1 MELTRLWEQED
12 KELGDKLFRHARFK
26 GGGGGGGQTSTQ
38 TVQKADPWSGQQP
51 FLTTG
56 YEQAQARL
64 NSEMPQYYPGS
75 TVTPFNQ
82 NELAAQ
88 QMALN
93 YAGGDRPQAMQA
105 SAESALTGEMLA
117 NPYNNPV
124 FGTTRALAPMG
135 VGSLGLAQGM
145 TNTAT
150 GTPYGQD
157 PILQQMLS
165 GSAMQNPFIAPALAT
180 ATNEAVQNFQNQV
193 MPGIRT
199 SQIQY
204 QPGGSSRGDL
214 VTGMASTGLAEQLAN
229 NATRAYMDAQNQ
241 ALQQQ
246 QFGLGLSEQG
256 RAARAG
262 EALQQYGG
270 AITPALQGEQL
281 ITDRLGQGI
290 GAYPETMQAPFGI
303 PQQVAGVGLGQ
314 REMEQQ
320 MMDEQINRYNFA
332 QNVDAQKLSNY
343 MNLIQG
349 NVGSTTTST
358 ATRGGL
364 GLGGQMLQGVGTLG
378 TLGKMFGLGG
388 NA

>member
-26 GGGGGGGQTSTQ
+26 GGGGGGSQSTQ

-64 NSEMPQYYPGS
+64 NSDQPSYYPGS

-214 VTGMASTGLAEQLAN
+214 VTGMAATGLSEQLAN

-270 AITPALQGEQL
+270 AMTPALQGEQL

-303 PQQVAGVGLGQ
+303 PQQVSGVGLGQ

-349 NVGSTTTST
+349 NVGSSTTST

-388 NA
+388 NS

>member
-26 GGGGGGGQTSTQ
+26 GGGGGGSQSTQ

-64 NSEMPQYYPGS
+64 NSDQPSYYPGS

-214 VTGMASTGLAEQLAN
+214 VTGMAATGLSEQLAN

-270 AITPALQGEQL
+270 AMTPALQGEQL

-303 PQQVAGVGLGQ
+303 PQQVSGVGLGQ

-349 NVGSTTTST
+349 NVGSSTTST

-388 NA
+388 NT

>member
-12 KELGDKLFRHARFK
+12 KKFGDKLFRHARFK
-26 GGGGGGGQTSTQ
+26 GGGGGGQSTTQ

-56 YEQAQARL
+56 YEQAQSRL
-64 NSEMPQYYPGS
+64 NSAQPQYYPGS

-93 YAGGDRPQAMQA
+93 YAGSDRPQAMQA

-135 VGSLGLAQGM
+135 LGSLGLAQGM

-157 PILQQMLS
+157 PVLQQMLS

-214 VTGMASTGLAEQLAN
+214 VTGMAATGLAEQLGN

-270 AITPALQGEQL
+270 AMTPALQGEQL

-303 PQQVAGVGLGQ
+303 PQQVSGVGLGQ

-320 MMDEQINRYNFA
+320 MMDEQINRFNFA
-332 QNVDAQKLSNY
+332 ENVDAQKLSNY

-349 NVGSTTTST
+349 NVGSSTTST

-378 TLGKMFGLGG
+378 TIGKMFGLGG
-388 NA
+388 NS

>member
-1 MELTRLWEQED
+1 VELTRLWEQED

-26 GGGGGGGQTSTQ
+26 GGGGGGSQSTQ

-64 NSEMPQYYPGS
+64 NSDQPSYYPGS

-214 VTGMASTGLAEQLAN
+214 VTGMAATGLSEQLAN

-270 AITPALQGEQL
+270 AMTPALQGEQL

-303 PQQVAGVGLGQ
+303 PQQVSGVGLGQ

-349 NVGSTTTST
+349 NVGSSTTST

-388 NA
+388 NS

>member
-1 MELTRLWEQED
+1 MELTRLFDRQD
-12 KELGDKLFRHARFK
+12 KEFGDKLFRHARFK
-26 GGGGGGGQTSTQ
+26 GGGGGGQTTSTQ
-38 TVQKADPWSGQQP
+38 TVQKADPWEGQQP

-56 YEQAQARL
+56 YQQAQDRL
-64 NSEMPQYYPGS
+64 NSAAPQYYPGS

-93 YAGGDRPQAMQA
+93 YAGSDRPTGMQGA
-105 SAESALTGEMLA
+105 AEDALTGEMLS
-117 NPYNNPV
+117 NPYTNPV
-124 FGTTRALAPMG
+124 FGTTRALAPLG

-150 GTPYGQD
+150 GTPYGEN

-165 GSAMQNPFIAPALAT
+165 GSAMENPFIAPALAT

-214 VTGMASTGLAEQLAN
+214 VTGMAATGLSEQLAN

-241 ALQQQ
+241 AMQQQ
-246 QFGLGLSEQG
+246 QFGLGLAEQG

-270 AITPALQGEQL
+270 AITPALQGEQM
-281 ITDRLGQGI
+281 ITQRLGEGL

-303 PQQVAGVGLGQ
+303 PQQVSSVGLGQ

-320 MMDEQINRYNFA
+320 MMDESINRYNFG
-332 QNVDAQKLSNY
+332 QNVYAQKLANY

-349 NVGSTTTST
+349 NVGGTTTST

-388 NA
+388 D

>member
-26 GGGGGGGQTSTQ
+26 GGGGGGSQSTQ
-38 TVQKADPWSGQQP
+38 TIQKADPWSGQQP

-64 NSEMPQYYPGS
+64 NSDQPSYYPGS

-105 SAESALTGEMLA
+105 SAESAMTGEMLA

-124 FGTTRALAPMG
+124 FGTTRALAPIG
-135 VGSLGLAQGM
+135 LGSLGLAQGM

-157 PILQQMLS
+157 PVLQQMLS

-214 VTGMASTGLAEQLAN
+214 VTGMAATGLAEQLGN

-270 AITPALQGEQL
+270 AMTPALQGEQL

-320 MMDEQINRYNFA
+320 MMDEQINRFNFA
-332 QNVDAQKLSNY
+332 ENVDAQKLSNY

-388 NA
+388 NT

>member
-1 MELTRLWEQED
+1 MELTRLWELED
-12 KELGDKLFRHARFK
+12 KEFGDKLFRHARFK

-135 VGSLGLAQGM
+135 LGSLGLAQGM

-214 VTGMASTGLAEQLAN
+214 VTGMAATGLAEQLGN

-270 AITPALQGEQL
+270 AMTPALQGEQL

-303 PQQVAGVGLGQ
+303 PQQVSGVGLGQ

-388 NA
+388 NT